1 MRAMNDRHPLRRLPA
16 GRDAAASFLAGAVPA
31 AALSA
36 ATRLAALLAV
46 SLLAAALLGGCA
58 YGRII
63 RNRLPAPHK
72 VEGGVLF
79 QYEAPAA
86 RHMNVCGNWE
96 ENSWCGTKGTG
107 RFDQTMGVMTD
118 EDGDGIWEIVV
129 PLKPG
134 RYQYKYV
141 IDWGVRWELDPNNPL
156 TAVEGGFTNSLL
168 IVR

>member
-1 MRAMNDRHPLRRLPA
+1 MRDDRTPAAPAPLRPRALRL
-16 GRDAAASFLAGAVPA
+16 L

-36 ATRLAALLAV
+36 LAAV
-46 SLLAAALLGGCA
+46 AAFAAGCG

-63 RNRLPAPHK
+63 RNRLPAPHR

-86 RHMNVCGNWE
+86 RHMNVCGNWDD
-96 ENSWCGTKGTG
+96 NSWCGTKGTG
-107 RFDQTMGVMTD
+107 RFDQTLGVMSD
-118 EDGDGIWEIVV
+118 EDGDGIWQLVV

-156 TAVEGGFTNSLL
+156 TGVEGGITNSLV
-168 IVR
+168 IIR

>member
-1 MRAMNDRHPLRRLPA
+1 MRALNDRHLLRRLVA
-16 GRDAAASFLAGAVPA
+16 GRS
-31 AALSA
+31 AALSLRADAVFA
-36 ATRLAALLAV
+36 AAHLAALLAV
-46 SLLAAALLGGCA
+46 SLLAPTLLGSCA
-58 YGRII
+58 YSRII

-86 RHMNVCGNWE
+86 RHMNVCGNWDD
-96 ENSWCGTKGTG
+96 NSWCGTKGTG
-107 RFDQTMGVMTD
+107 RFEQTLGVMTD
-118 EDGDGIWEIVV
+118 EDGDGVWQIVV

>member
-1 MRAMNDRHPLRRLPA
+1 MTTPRPPRAVSIR
-16 GRDAAASFLAGAVPA
+16 
-31 AALSA
+31 AALAVA
-36 ATRLAALLAV
+36 ALALAALA
-46 SLLAAALLGGCA
+46 LAALAASGCA
-58 YGRII
+58 YSRII

-86 RHMNVCGNWE
+86 RHMNVCGNWDD
-96 ENSWCGTKGTG
+96 NSWCGTKGTG
-107 RFDQTMGVMTD
+107 RFEQTLGVMTD
-118 EDGDGIWEIVV
+118 EDGDGVWQIVV

>member
-1 MRAMNDRHPLRRLPA
+1 MRPDLPTVTTRRARPRPRWLPA
-16 GRDAAASFLAGAVPA
+16 LLP
-31 AALSA
+31 L
-36 ATRLAALLAV
+36 LAALAV
-46 SLLAAALLGGCA
+46 VTAGCS

-63 RNRLPAPHK
+63 RSRLPAPHR

-86 RHMNVCGNWE
+86 RHLNLAGNWE
-96 ENSWCGTKGTG
+96 DNSWCGTKGTG
-107 RFDQTMGVMTD
+107 RFDQTIGVMTD
-118 EDGDGIWEIVV
+118 EDGDGIWQLLV

-156 TAVEGGFTNSLL
+156 TAQEGGFSNSLV